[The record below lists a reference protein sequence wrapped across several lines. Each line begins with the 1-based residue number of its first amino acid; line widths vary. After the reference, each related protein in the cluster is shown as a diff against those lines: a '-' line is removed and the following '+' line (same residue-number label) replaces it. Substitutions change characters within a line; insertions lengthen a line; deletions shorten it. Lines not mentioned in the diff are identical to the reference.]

1 MRVQKHES
9 KGDNVKEVQ
18 IVKKITR
25 MDSEQYISVHLKS
38 SDNNIADLMQKAIDA
53 TNTDERDVTRNNPG
67 IL

>member
-25 MDSEQYISVHLKS
+25 MDSEQYISVHLNS